1 MCVCQLLLNVLIFQ
15 TIRSTFLNRHKK
27 IHIREKKYD
36 LKTKNVAA
44 FRKHENCQSPG
55 LIKER
60 IHTCKVCGKAFICR
74 CFVGNRLTHYKKNI
88 SCSLCEKSLSYE
100 ENAFQ
105 KFQSEIDR
113 PSSVPWV
120 MTREQSIANQEVM
133 SILEGGED
141 IKSDA
146 ILPNDHTLMVYLR
159 NKDYK
164 QLWLSCSCFYALFS
178 K

>member
-1 MCVCQLLLNVLIFQ
+1 M
-15 TIRSTFLNRHKK
+15 
-27 IHIREKKYD
+27 
-36 LKTKNVAA
+36 KTKNVAA
-44 FRKHENCQSPG
+44 FRKHNDRQSPG

-60 IHTCKVCGKAFICR
+60 IHTCKVCRKAFICR
-74 CFVGNRLTHYKKNI
+74 CFVDNRLIHYKKNI
-88 SCSLCEKSLSYE
+88 SCSLCEKS
-100 ENAFQ
+100 FQ

-146 ILPNDHTLMVYLR
+146 ILPNDHPLMVYLR

-164 QLWLSCSCFYALFS
+164 QLWLSCS
-178 K
+178 